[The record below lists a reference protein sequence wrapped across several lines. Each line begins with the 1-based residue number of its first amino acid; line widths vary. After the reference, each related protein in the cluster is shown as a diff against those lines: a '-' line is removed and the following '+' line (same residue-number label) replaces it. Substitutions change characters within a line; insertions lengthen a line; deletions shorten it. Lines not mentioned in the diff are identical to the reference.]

1 MSTNPFTEEHE
12 LLGQSLKKFVAK
24 EITPNVDEWEKN
36 EHCEKEM
43 FKKMGEKGFLGVSF
57 PEEYGGSGMDFWGA
71 VVVVRELAYANIGG
85 LSMSLYAHTYLPLP
99 LLVALGTDK
108 QKRDY
113 LVPAL
118 AGDKIAALAITE
130 PGAGSDVAGI
140 TTTAKDMGD
149 HYLING
155 SKMFIT
161 NGNLADFIVVVV
173 RTGEGMNISLVIVDT
188 KTEGF
193 SSIAVKNKLGMHSS
207 DTAQLF
213 FEDCK
218 IPKSAIIGQEG
229 HGFYYIMN
237 NFQEERLLAGVT
249 GMFVAEWALEK
260 AKKYSLERTA
270 FGREI
275 GKFQVIR
282 HKIAQMAITVEA
294 CRSIAFRAVAEFI
307 EKGNKAETIITMA
320 KAFVSEESMKV
331 INDALQIHGGVG
343 YTEDF
348 GIARAWRDC
357 RLLTIGA
364 GTTEIMH
371 EILGKVVLDEVQ
383 HTDKLGKSPVEA

>member
-1 MSTNPFTEEHE
+1 MSINPFTEEHE
-12 LLGQSLKKFVAK
+12 LLRQSMQKFIAK
-24 EITPNVDEWEKN
+24 EITPNIEEWEKN
-36 EHCEKEM
+36 EHCEKAM
-43 FKKMGEKGFLGVSF
+43 FAKMGEKGFFAASF
-57 PEEYGGSGMDFWGA
+57 PEEYGGSGLDFWAA
-71 VVVVRELAYANIGG
+71 VVITRELAHANIAG
-85 LSMSLYAHTYLPLP
+85 LAMSLYAHTYLPLP
-99 LLVALGTDK
+99 LLVALGTDE

-118 AGDKIAALAITE
+118 KGEKISALAITE

-140 TTTAKDMGD
+140 TTSAKDMGD
-149 HYLING
+149 HYLVNG

-173 RTGEGMNISLVIVDT
+173 KTGEGMNISLLIIDT
-188 KTEGF
+188 NTEGF

-213 FEDCK
+213 FENCK
-218 IPKSAIIGQEG
+218 VPKSAIIGQEG

-237 NFQEERLLAGVT
+237 NFQEERLLASVT
-249 GMFVAEWALEK
+249 GMYVAEWALGK
-260 AKKYSLERTA
+260 AKQYALERKA

-275 GKFQVIR
+275 AKFQVIR
-282 HKIAQMAITVEA
+282 HKIAQMAITVEV

-307 EKGNKAETIITMA
+307 EEGNKAETIITMA
-320 KAFVSEESMKV
+320 KAFISEESIKV

-343 YTEDF
+343 YTEDY
-348 GIARAWRDC
+348 GIARAWRDA

-383 HTDKLGKSPVEA
+383 HTDKMTQDPVKA

>member
-12 LLGQSLKKFVAK
+12 LLRQSVEKFVAK
-24 EITPNVDEWEKN
+24 EITPYVEEWEKN
-36 EHCEKEM
+36 EHCEIEV
-43 FKKMGEKGFLGVSF
+43 FKKMGEKGFFGVSF
-57 PEEYGGSGMDFWGA
+57 PEEYGGGGMDFWGA
-71 VVVVRELAYANIGG
+71 VTVIRELAYANVGG

-99 LLVALGTDK
+99 LLVALGTDE

-118 AGDKIAALAITE
+118 AGEKIAALAITE
-130 PGAGSDVAGI
+130 PGAGSDVSGI
-140 TTTAKDMGD
+140 TTSAKDMGD
-149 HYLING
+149 HYLVNG

-161 NGNLADFIVVVV
+161 NGNIADFIVVVA
-173 RTGEGMNISLVIVDT
+173 RTGEGMNMTLLIVDT
-188 KTEGF
+188 NTPGF
-193 SSIAVKNKLGMHSS
+193 SSIPVKNKLGMDSS

-218 IPKSAIIGQEG
+218 IPKSAVVGQEG
-229 HGFYYIMN
+229 NGFYYIMN

-249 GMFVAEWALEK
+249 AMYVAEWALER
-260 AKKYSLERTA
+260 AKKYSLERHA
-270 FGREI
+270 FGRPI

-294 CRSIAFRAVAEFI
+294 CRSIAYRAVAEFI

-320 KAFVSEESMKV
+320 KAFISEESIKV
-331 INDALQIHGGVG
+331 INESLQIHGGVG

-348 GIARAWRDC
+348 GIARAWRDA

-371 EILGKVVLDEVQ
+371 EILGKVILDEVE
-383 HTDKLGKSPVEA
+383 HTDKLGKSAMNA